1 MWLIWKCVVLFSVF
15 WFSKNLNNLYLFVPA
30 NEFPSSFESIVRKI
44 LRLLFHVVA
53 HLYHC
58 HFREVLLLNLHAHL
72 NCVFVHLTLFNER
85 FRLIEPRETE
95 ILDDLVVAL
104 KILVTEP
111 SETEQVG
118 LDKTIDIRQTKE
130 HSMKNNWVCSPLA
143 AIIMKEGDT
152 LSLPISVHL
161 LAEPVTQHF
170 VSGLYIVCCIAY
182 CISCYFNS
190 RYSKNI
196 DNTLF

>member
-1 MWLIWKCVVLFSVF
+1 MTLIAWTSKASNILILQRQFIDLTMLQLTSRFNWHVSFYYFLFTQRSLEIVLEWLLLKCAVLFTF
-15 WFSKNLNNLYLFVPA
+15 FEFQQNLNSFYVFVSA

-104 KILVTEP
+104 KILATEP

-118 LDKTIDIRQTKE
+118 LVETIDIQ
-130 HSMKNNWVCSPLA
+130 
-143 AIIMKEGDT
+143 
-152 LSLPISVHL
+152 
-161 LAEPVTQHF
+161 
-170 VSGLYIVCCIAY
+170 
-182 CISCYFNS
+182 
-190 RYSKNI
+190 
-196 DNTLF
+196 

>member
-1 MWLIWKCVVLFSVF
+1 MYCFQFFDFQKT
-15 WFSKNLNNLYLFVPA
+15 LNNLYLFVPA

-118 LDKTIDIRQTKE
+118 LDETIDIQQTNE
-130 HSMKNNWVCSPLA
+130 HSMKNNWVFSPSPLSSWRK
-143 AIIMKEGDT
+143 AIPCPSQPVCICL
-152 LSLPISVHL
+152 LSRKH
-161 LAEPVTQHF
+161 
-170 VSGLYIVCCIAY
+170 
-182 CISCYFNS
+182 
-190 RYSKNI
+190 
-196 DNTLF
+196 NTLCQAYTSSAVLLTACHVTLIVQ

>member
-1 MWLIWKCVVLFSVF
+1 M
-15 WFSKNLNNLYLFVPA
+15 FVSA

-104 KILVTEP
+104 KILATEP

-118 LDKTIDIRQTKE
+118 LVETLDIQ
-130 HSMKNNWVCSPLA
+130 
-143 AIIMKEGDT
+143 
-152 LSLPISVHL
+152 
-161 LAEPVTQHF
+161 
-170 VSGLYIVCCIAY
+170 
-182 CISCYFNS
+182 
-190 RYSKNI
+190 
-196 DNTLF
+196 

>member
-1 MWLIWKCVVLFSVF
+1 MTLIAWTSKASNIFILQRQFIDLTMLQFTSRFNWRVSFYYFSFTQRSLKIVLEWLLLKCAVLFTVF
-15 WFSKNLNNLYLFVPA
+15 EFQQNFNSFYVFVSA

-104 KILVTEP
+104 KILATEP

-118 LDKTIDIRQTKE
+118 LVETIDIQ
-130 HSMKNNWVCSPLA
+130 
-143 AIIMKEGDT
+143 
-152 LSLPISVHL
+152 
-161 LAEPVTQHF
+161 
-170 VSGLYIVCCIAY
+170 
-182 CISCYFNS
+182 
-190 RYSKNI
+190 
-196 DNTLF
+196 

>member
-1 MWLIWKCVVLFSVF
+1 M
-15 WFSKNLNNLYLFVPA
+15 FVPA

-118 LDKTIDIRQTKE
+118 LDEIIDMQLK
-130 HSMKNNWVCSPLA
+130 KLGLCFPLA
-143 AIIMKEGDT
+143 AFSKIRGDT
-152 LSLPISVHL
+152 PPAQWHS
-161 LAEPVTQHF
+161 
-170 VSGLYIVCCIAY
+170 
-182 CISCYFNS
+182 
-190 RYSKNI
+190 
-196 DNTLF
+196 NTA